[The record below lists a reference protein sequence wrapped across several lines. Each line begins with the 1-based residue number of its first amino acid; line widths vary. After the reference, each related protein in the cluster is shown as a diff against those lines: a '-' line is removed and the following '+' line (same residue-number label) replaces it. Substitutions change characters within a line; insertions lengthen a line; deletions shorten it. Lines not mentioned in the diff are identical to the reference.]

1 MCVWT
6 TVRYGFVPAAGTR
19 ALSPAQ
25 VQQYNEAG
33 YTPPIQI
40 YTVSEAIA
48 NREYFD
54 SMMAFLESEG
64 RSSYSINGFH
74 VKCRAQWDMA
84 MHPKILDLV
93 EDILGSNFV
102 CVSIAVT
109 RLVPPSGDR
118 PAVAYF
124 F

>member
-1 MCVWT
+1 M
-6 TVRYGFVPAAGTR
+6 PAVAGPGV
-19 ALSPAQ
+19 LSPAQ
-25 VQQYNEAG
+25 LQQYNDAG

-40 YTVSEAIA
+40 YTPSEAAA

-54 SMMAFLESEG
+54 SMMAFLESER

-93 EDILGSNFV
+93 EDTLGPNFV
-102 CVSIAVT
+102 CVCDSSH
-109 RLVPPSGDR
+109 RS
-118 PAVAYF
+118 
-124 F
+124 

>member
-1 MCVWT
+1 MMNSVDS
-6 TVRYGFVPAAGTR
+6 YGFVPAAGTR

-25 VQQYNEAG
+25 VQQYNDAG

-40 YTVSEAIA
+40 YTVSEAVA

-54 SMMAFLESEG
+54 AMMAFLEAEG

-93 EDILGSNFV
+93 EDILGPNFV
-102 CVSIAVT
+102 CVSFAVVVT
-109 RLVPPSGDR
+109 RLVAPFLDR
-118 PAVAYF
+118 PEVA
-124 F
+124 